1 MTKPYTEYT
10 KHRDELAD
18 LLKTLS
24 LIAPSVAK
32 IVEANYLKSH
42 EFEAFKGIDM
52 ASKMTVGFLADLE
65 EAIKS

>member
-10 KHRDELAD
+10 KHRDELAE
-18 LLKTLS
+18 LIKTLS
-24 LIAPSVAK
+24 IFAPSVAK
-32 IVEANYLKSH
+32 IVEANYQSH

-65 EAIKS
+65 EAINN

>member
-10 KHRDELAD
+10 KNRDELAD

-32 IVEANYLKSH
+32 IVEANYLESH
-42 EFEAFKGIDM
+42 EFEAFSDG
-52 ASKMTVGFLADLE
+52 GGQLLHNNQ
-65 EAIKS
+65 

>member
-10 KHRDELAD
+10 KNRDELAD

-32 IVEANYLKSH
+32 IVEANYLESH

-65 EAIKS
+65 EAINN